1 MPHAGVVCPYYV
13 LPLGCEHYDAVS
25 GASRSLPIATLAR
38 PDFRP
43 GVLAGPRCLASRD
56 QVSTRERSRH
66 DQLQGPAFPFALRPD
81 PPRLFGHGV
90 DCVREFVEQGA
101 EL

>member
-1 MPHAGVVCPYYV
+1 MPHVGVVCPRYV
-13 LPLGCEHYDAVS
+13 LPVGYEHYDARVWCLTQS
-25 GASRSLPIATLAR
+25 PIATLAR

-56 QVSTRERSRH
+56 QVSTRETSRH
-66 DQLQGPAFPFALRPD
+66 DQLQGPIFRLRSARTHPGC
-81 PPRLFGHGV
+81 PVTGSTA
-90 DCVREFVEQGA
+90 CVELAEQGA